1 MTTSSQAHDYF
12 VGLNKN
18 VAAIGQKV
26 DGLFEAEGCA
36 SYVKT
41 IYVGYDIGGEMV
53 AALYGR
59 ADHIELA
66 QALDEDHPASGLI
79 DASHLTWRT
88 LPVAAIVKS
97 ESDVKRVQ
105 ILILEACARIR
116 GGAHGV
122 NRDNDFFI
130 KSRRERKGR

>member
-1 MTTSSQAHDYF
+1 MSTSSDARGYF
-12 VGLNKN
+12 VDLNKK
-18 VAAIGQKV
+18 VAAIGQRV
-26 DGLFEAEGCA
+26 DEIFEAEGCA

-66 QALDEDHPASGLI
+66 LALGEDHPASELI

-97 ESDVKRVQ
+97 ESDVRRVQ
-105 ILILEACARIR
+105 ILIQEACARIR

>member
-1 MTTSSQAHDYF
+1 MSTSAEALEYLKT
-12 VGLNKN
+12 LNKKTSRLGE
-18 VAAIGQKV
+18 AV
-26 DGLFEAEGCA
+26 DELFGREGCS

-66 QALDEDHPASGLI
+66 LALDEDHPASGLI

-97 ESDVKRVQ
+97 ESDVRRVQ
-105 ILILEACARIR
+105 MLIQEACARIR

-130 KSRRERKGR
+130 KSRRERKRR